1 MFDPSEEAVG
11 ALLAT
16 APRLRSMLFVP
27 SNKPQWVEKALASDP
42 DAIILDLEDA
52 VPIDDRESARA
63 DIGELVDQIAASDVP
78 AFVRVNPWRAGGAIL
93 ADLDAA
99 VRPTL
104 SGVVLPKTDGPRD
117 VAALALVLSELE
129 AARGIFRPMEIVPL
143 CETASALECRT
154 DIYRGS
160 SRVRRSPAG
169 VFGSP
174 NGDAARSIGL
184 VQTPEGDETAYIL
197 GRAVLEG
204 RAAGLAGVMGGMCT
218 SISDLGEVK
227 RVAARSRRF
236 GANGAF
242 AIHPSHVAIL
252 HEVYSPSDAEV
263 GAAMSLVI
271 AFARQIGSG
280 TVEAAIAHDG
290 RMVDIAHLRGALAIV
305 GDAVRWNCVLQD
317 DVEPDYGVVSRW
329 LERQ

>member
-1 MFDPSEEAVG
+1 MG
-11 ALLAT
+11 ARLAT

-27 SNKPQWVEKALASDP
+27 GNKPHWVEKALASGP
-42 DAIILDLEDA
+42 DAVILDLEDA
-52 VPIDDRESARA
+52 VPANDRESARA
-63 DIGELVDQIAASDVP
+63 DIGELVDRIAARAVP

-99 VRPTL
+99 VRQTL
-104 SGVVLPKTDGPRD
+104 TGVVLPKAEGPRD

-129 AARGIFRPMEIVPL
+129 AVRGISKPLEIVPL
-143 CETASALECRT
+143 CETASALERRS

-160 SRVRRSPAG
+160 SRVRRSPVG

-197 GRAVLEG
+197 GKAVLEG

-218 SISDLGEVK
+218 SIRDLEEVK

-242 AIHPSHVAIL
+242 AIHPSHVAVL
-252 HEVYSPSDAEV
+252 HEVFSPSEAEV
-263 GAAMSLVI
+263 GTAMSLVS
-271 AFARQIGSG
+271 AYARQIGSG
-280 TVEAAIAHDG
+280 SVEAAIVHDG

-305 GDAVRWNCVLQD
+305 ADAVRWKCVSPD
-317 DVEPDYGVVSRW
+317 EVEPDYHVVNRW
-329 LERQ
+329 LEGQ